1 MVGMATEEHKKHRH
15 RMSSL
20 EWHKKW
26 VKKGVPRV
34 TGTGQASDNIADDQA
49 GDDKASD
56 DKATDD
62 KAGDNKA
69 SDDETSDDKATD
81 DKASDDKV
89 SDDKAGDH
97 KVSDDKVI
105 DFDGNATEDKATGN
119 QVNNQDKAR
128 VTTSNK
134 ELPTAHCEFIK
145 AWLSTTSEPK
155 SRHRWKLAN
164 EAWMASAERAAAQ
177 ARAGK

>member
-1 MVGMATEEHKKHRH
+1 MVWNLTERLAHMKVARTLDDRRIATCLKSVANETERAMLLLSIKAGLRAA
-15 RMSSL
+15 
-20 EWHKKW
+20 E
-26 VKKGVPRV
+26 
-34 TGTGQASDNIADDQA
+34 IADLTWDR
-49 GDDKASD
+49 
-56 DKATDD
+56 
-62 KAGDNKA
+62 
-69 SDDETSDDKATD
+69 
-81 DKASDDKV
+81 
-89 SDDKAGDH
+89 
-97 KVSDDKVI
+97 I

-134 ELPTAHCEFIK
+134 ELPTAYREFIK